1 VGTRNAFV
9 VHLSSS
15 LFDEVEPEQRRGT
28 LLVQGLAD
36 EAHGVAMHPARA
48 ELAIACYNGAVYLWD
63 LATKAR
69 PCPRGAGLSLP
80 WPRGAVFCLWRLTP
94 ARTGSNTMHHTHTH
108 THTHTRARGNV
119 SVAFEFGMWP
129 RIP

>member
-69 PCPRGAGLSLP
+69 P

-108 THTHTRARGNV
+108 TRARARGNV

>member
-63 LATKAR
+63 LATKVR
-69 PCPRGAGLSLP
+69 PCAFGAGLSP
-80 WPRGAVFCLWRLTP
+80 GHVGPFFLWRLTP
-94 ARTGSNTMHHTHTH
+94 ACTGPNTMHHTHARA
-108 THTHTRARGNV
+108 RARGNV

-129 RIP
+129 RSP

>member
-1 VGTRNAFV
+1 MGTRNAFV

-63 LATKAR
+63 LATKV
-69 PCPRGAGLSLP
+69 PVP
-80 WPRGAVFCLWRLTP
+80 WPRGAVFLWRLTP
-94 ARTGSNTMHHTHTH
+94 ARTGSNTMHHTHTR
-108 THTHTRARGNV
+108 TRECLRGV
-119 SVAFEFGMWP
+119 
-129 RIP
+129 RIL